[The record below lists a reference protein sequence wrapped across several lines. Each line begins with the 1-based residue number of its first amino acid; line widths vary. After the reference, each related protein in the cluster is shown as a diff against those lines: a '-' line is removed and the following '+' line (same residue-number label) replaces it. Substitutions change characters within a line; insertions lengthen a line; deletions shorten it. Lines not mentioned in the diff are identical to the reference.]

1 MNKSQLFSNFA
12 PIYCATIL
20 MTEVTMKSSKFL
32 VLLVSLL
39 LMASCSSVNDNLV
52 EMIPDDALGVV
63 SVNMPDILK
72 KAGELAAVIMHDD
85 PGLVSEDFAILR
97 DRMKK
102 YLETDHLSSL

>member
-12 PIYCATIL
+12 TIYCATIF
-20 MTEVTMKSSKFL
+20 MTKVTMKSSKFL

-72 KAGELAAVIMHDD
+72 KTGINE
-85 PGLVSEDFAILR
+85 G
-97 DRMKK
+97 
-102 YLETDHLSSL
+102 